1 MPNDEIFRRFLRL
14 SAIGYGLGAFAA
26 AFRRKDVEKSLGRL
40 DRKGE
45 GPEDLWQILGAAYM
59 STIAAVAWLA
69 SADRR
74 RAVEISKPLIV
85 AKGSTTALFTLKFL
99 KTRKPSYALAALTDA
114 SLLAATATLAKKAQR
129 PQLRSV
135 GGREDV
141 FHMRADQS

>member
-1 MPNDEIFRRFLRL
+1 MPNDEVFRRFLRL
-14 SAIGYGLGAFAA
+14 SAVGYGLGAFAA
-26 AFRRKDVEKSLGRL
+26 AFRRRDVEKSLARV

-59 STIAAVAWLA
+59 STIAAVAWFA

-85 AKGSTTALFTLKFL
+85 AKGSTTAMFALKFL

-114 SLLAATATLAKKAQR
+114 SLLAATATLANKAKR

-141 FHMRADQS
+141 FTMSADQN